1 MYSASDAEL
10 SIAIVEAGCQVMMQR
25 TGGRGFPV
33 LLENYSRSTTIS
45 VMVALRRVVGE
56 ALLYTNNV
64 KEENEATLAEVEEWL
79 RRWKRG
85 EERRALVT
93 DQKISRGWEAPA
105 LMVIAPSRTE
115 NLVMRTCG
123 YCYLITVE

>member
-1 MYSASDAEL
+1 MDSKDANKIAGVGYARTNPYYSMPPHMMSGVECQQIKVKKNNDAEL

-64 KEENEATLAEVEEWL
+64 KEENVATLAEVDEG
-79 RRWKRG
+79 RG
-85 EERRALVT
+85 EE
-93 DQKISRGWEAPA
+93 SSGH
-105 LMVIAPSRTE
+105 
-115 NLVMRTCG
+115 
-123 YCYLITVE
+123 

>member
-33 LLENYSRSTTIS
+33 LFENYSRSTTIS

-56 ALLYTNNV
+56 ALLYTNNI
-64 KEENEATLAEVEEWL
+64 KEENVATLAEVDEG
-79 RRWKRG
+79 RG
-85 EERRALVT
+85 EE
-93 DQKISRGWEAPA
+93 SSGH
-105 LMVIAPSRTE
+105 
-115 NLVMRTCG
+115 
-123 YCYLITVE
+123 